1 MKNHKKI
8 IYFDKNINRKS
19 EIVRKSLQFF
29 KNKKIPM
36 PSVVEISDSGVC
48 NRKCSFC
55 PRSNPA
61 WIEEFDN
68 LEFIKKD
75 LHEKI
80 CKDLAAQD
88 YKGIVVYSGFN
99 EPLLNKNCY
108 ENIART
114 RAYLPDAKIELITNG
129 DVLNLKRL
137 IKLFNSGLST
147 ILISVYDGPED
158 EEKFKKLVL
167 EAGLNEKQYVIRNR
181 YLPPEEDYGITM
193 SNRAGLMSNAEHKI
207 KPLVESLEEPCY
219 YPAYSFFID
228 YNGDVL
234 MCSHDWG
241 KKNILG
247 NLNLSSIYEIW
258 TSANA
263 KRSREN
269 LYNAKRSFSPCN
281 VCDVKGSL
289 IGKEHANKFKE
300 IS

>member
-1 MKNHKKI
+1 MKNNKKI

-80 CKDLAAQD
+80 CKDLAAHD

-129 DVLNLKRL
+129 DALNLKRL

-167 EAGLNEKQYVIRNR
+167 EAGLNEKQYVIRKR

-193 SNRAGLMSNAEHKI
+193 SNRAGLMSGAEHKI
-207 KPLVESLEEPCY
+207 KSLVDPLEEPCY

-247 NLNLSSIYEIW
+247 NLKSSSIYEIW

-269 LYNAKRSFSPCN
+269 LYNSKRSFSPCN

-289 IGKEHANKFKE
+289 IGKEHADKFKE